1 MASMIA
7 LFALLVALKLFLFG
21 RAQRKPNTSSSSQY
35 AETKSASSPG
45 DAQEASSTHS
55 TSPITQLPTEILLQ
69 INSLLPLASQ
79 ACLALSCRSFFETVG
94 SVLRAKEF
102 RFPRIVYDE
111 RSRWM
116 VDKPMICKV

>member
-1 MASMIA
+1 MIA